1 MADHHDPCSG
11 EGRTHW
17 LACPCREAKAEAL
30 AEALRP
36 FVEAFQRRTGG
47 RGVSRSRR
55 DWNERLS
62 GAWPVELAMVMED
75 GRRARAALA
84 AWEGKGEGRG

>member
-30 AEALRP
+30 AKALRGLIAY
-36 FVEAFQRRTGG
+36 EEG
-47 RGVSRSRR
+47 RVGFSTAYH
-55 DWNERLS
+55 N
-62 GAWPVELAMVMED
+62 
-75 GRRARAALA
+75 ARAALA